1 MSFGLQLFSITK
13 SREGGGRKK
22 EKQPTAMVL
31 KDFAKYVTQ
40 LKIFPYSFLQADTVD
55 GEY

>member
-13 SREGGGRKK
+13 SREGGRKK

-40 LKIFPYSFLQADTVD
+40 LKISPYSFLQADTVD
-55 GEY
+55 CEY

>member
-55 GEY
+55 CEY

>member
-1 MSFGLQLFSITK
+1 
-13 SREGGGRKK
+13 
-22 EKQPTAMVL
+22 MVL